1 MDLTKAVVIDTNAYS
16 AFKLGRQD
24 AVGVVKA
31 AETIV
36 FTPTVLGELLG
47 GFSLG
52 KRGQQNEEEL
62 QQFLD
67 HPKVIFLTINAKTA
81 EEYARI
87 YQELKAK
94 GRPIPTNDM
103 WIAAMARQLEMA
115 VFRGCLGF
123 GVSRPNAGFLGSD
136 KEIFREIRE
145 SQIPSIGSILRKNDA
160 DRAQKDQFGPIRK
173 NPNSL

>member
-1 MDLTKAVVIDTNAYS
+1 M
-16 AFKLGRQD
+16 
-24 AVGVVKA
+24 VKA

-52 KRGQQNEEEL
+52 KRGQQNEKEL

-115 VFRGCLGF
+115 VFSYDVHFTLVDG
-123 GVSRPNAGFLGSD
+123 
-136 KEIFREIRE
+136 
-145 SQIPSIGSILRKNDA
+145 LRIVQTTDDLA
-160 DRAQKDQFGPIRK
+160 E
-173 NPNSL
+173 